1 MPPPRAAAS
10 LTGSQAVL
18 ENEAAPA
25 RVPTRQVLREMRP
38 FSVLW
43 IGQLV
48 SGLGS
53 GLTGFALP
61 VWIYQKTGSAEAF
74 GLLFF
79 AATVPAVLM
88 SPFAGALVDRW
99 DRKWV
104 LLASDGIAALMSIVI
119 AALVFTDTFEVWH
132 LFVISVLGSAV
143 GTFAEPAFTAT
154 MGVLVPRQHFVR
166 ASGLL
171 HTSGAMVGILTPLV
185 AGVLVSTIG
194 LGGILV
200 IDFVTFLVAVATLAT
215 VRIPR
220 PPPSGVERRPLL
232 REAHDGWAFVRRHRG
247 LFLLMLYFPV
257 VNMATQMATPL
268 FSPMVL
274 AFATPAELGL
284 VVSVSSVGML
294 LGGVLLSAWGG
305 PRKQLRGL
313 VMGQVLGALSLAM
326 TGLRPSLLLV
336 GAGMFL
342 SLLMMP
348 IGQACSQALWLSK
361 TPPDMMGRVVAIRR
375 MLALSTV
382 PIAALV
388 CGPLAERVFNPMLMP
403 GGALA
408 GSVGRV
414 LGVGPGRGIGLM
426 FLLIAGF
433 MLVMAALLYA
443 HPRVRNL
450 EDEVPDA
457 APAHPAPEPA
467 LPEPHTAAVG
477 A

>member
-1 MPPPRAAAS
+1 
-10 LTGSQAVL
+10 L
-18 ENEAAPA
+18 ENETAPA

-61 VWIYQKTGSAEAF
+61 VWIYQQTGSAEAF

-104 LLASDGIAALMSIVI
+104 LLASDGIAALMSLAI
-119 AALVFTDTFEVWH
+119 AALVFTESFEVWH

-154 MGVLVPRQHFVR
+154 MGVLVPRQHFTR

-171 HTSGAMVGILTPLV
+171 HTSGAVVGILTPLV
-185 AGVLVSTIG
+185 AGVLVTTIG

-215 VRIPR
+215 VHIPR
-220 PPPSGVERRPLL
+220 PPPSGVPRRPLL
-232 REAHDGWAFVRRHRG
+232 REAHDGWAFVRRHQG
-247 LFLLMLYFPV
+247 LFILMLYFPV
-257 VNMATQMATPL
+257 VNLATMMANPL

-274 AFATPAELGL
+274 SFATPAQLGL

-305 PRKQLRGL
+305 PARRVRGMVIGQL
-313 VMGQVLGALSLAM
+313 LGALCLALI
-326 TGLRPSLLLV
+326 GLRPWLPLV
-336 GAGMFL
+336 AVGMFL
-342 SLLMMP
+342 SLFLMP
-348 IGQACSQALWLSK
+348 TAQSCSQALWLSK
-361 TPPDMMGRVVAIRR
+361 TPPEMMGRVTAIRR
-375 MLALSTV
+375 MLALSTT
-382 PIAALV
+382 PIAALA
-388 CGPLAERVFNPMLMP
+388 CGPLAERVFNPLLVP

-426 FLLIAGF
+426 YVLIAGF
-433 MLVMAALLYA
+433 MLVLTALLYA
-443 HPRVRNL
+443 HPRVRRL
-450 EDEVPDA
+450 EEEVPDA
-457 APAHPAPEPA
+457 APVRPAPEPVTPA
-467 LPEPHTAAVG
+467 PQTAAAG

>member
-1 MPPPRAAAS
+1 
-10 LTGSQAVL
+10 LQNDT
-18 ENEAAPA
+18 APA

-61 VWIYQKTGSAEAF
+61 VWIYQQTGSAEAF

-104 LLASDGIAALMSIVI
+104 LLASDGIAALMSIAI
-119 AALVFTDTFEVWH
+119 AALVFTDTFEIWH

-143 GTFAEPAFTAT
+143 GTFADPAFTAT
-154 MGVLVPRQHFVR
+154 MGLLVPRQHFTR

-171 HTSGAMVGILTPLV
+171 HTSGAVVGILTPLV

-194 LGGILV
+194 LGGILL
-200 IDFVTFLVAVATLAT
+200 IDFVTFLVAVVTLAT
-215 VRIPR
+215 VHIPR
-220 PPPSGVERRPLL
+220 PPPSGVARRPLL
-232 REAHDGWAFVRRHRG
+232 REAHDGWAFVRRHQG
-247 LFLLMLYFPV
+247 LFILMLYFPV
-257 VNMATQMATPL
+257 VNLATQMANPL

-274 AFATPAELGL
+274 SFSTPAQLGL

-294 LGGVLLSAWGG
+294 VGGVLLSAWGG
-305 PRKQLRGL
+305 PKRRVRGM
-313 VMGQVLGALSLAM
+313 VIGQVLGAMCLALI
-326 TGLRPSLLLV
+326 GLRPWLPLV
-336 GAGMFL
+336 AAGMFL
-342 SLLMMP
+342 SLLFMP
-348 IGQACSQALWLSK
+348 TAQSCSQALWLSK
-361 TPPDMMGRVVAIRR
+361 TPPEMMGRVTAIRR
-375 MLALSTV
+375 MLALSTT
-382 PIAALV
+382 PIAALA
-388 CGPLAERVFNPMLMP
+388 CGPLAERVFNPLLLP

-426 FLLIAGF
+426 YVLIAGF
-433 MLVMAALLYA
+433 MLVMTGLLYA
-443 HPRVRNL
+443 HPRVRRL

-457 APAHPAPEPA
+457 APVRPAPEPVMPA
-467 LPEPHTAAVG
+467 PQTAAAG

>member
-1 MPPPRAAAS
+1 MQND
-10 LTGSQAVL
+10 T
-18 ENEAAPA
+18 APA

-61 VWIYQKTGSAEAF
+61 VWIYQQTGSAEAF

-104 LLASDGIAALMSIVI
+104 LLASDGIAALMSLAI
-119 AALVFTDTFEVWH
+119 AALVFTGSFEVWH
-132 LFVISVLGSAV
+132 LFVISVVGSAV

-154 MGVLVPRQHFVR
+154 MGVLVPRQHFTR

-171 HTSGAMVGILTPLV
+171 HTSGAVVGILTPLV

-200 IDFVTFLVAVATLAT
+200 IDFATFLVAVGTLAT
-215 VRIPR
+215 VHIPR
-220 PPPSGVERRPLL
+220 PPPSGVPRRPLL
-232 REAHDGWAFVRRHRG
+232 REAHDGWAFVRRHQG
-247 LFLLMLYFPV
+247 LFILMLYFPV
-257 VNMATQMATPL
+257 VNLVTMMANPL

-274 AFATPAELGL
+274 SFATPAQLGL

-305 PRKQLRGL
+305 PVRRVRGM
-313 VMGQVLGALSLAM
+313 VIGQVLGAMCLALI
-326 TGLRPSLLLV
+326 GLRPWLPLV
-336 GAGMFL
+336 AAGMFL
-342 SLLMMP
+342 SLFLMP
-348 IGQACSQALWLSK
+348 TAQSCSQALWLSK
-361 TPPDMMGRVVAIRR
+361 TPPEMMGRVTAIRR
-375 MLALSTV
+375 MLALSTT
-382 PIAALV
+382 PIAALA
-388 CGPLAERVFNPMLMP
+388 CGPLAERVFNPLMMP
-403 GGALA
+403 GGGLA

-426 FLLIAGF
+426 YVLISGI
-433 MLVMAALLYA
+433 MLVLTALLYA
-443 HPRVRNL
+443 HPRVRRL
-450 EDEVPDA
+450 EEEVPDA
-457 APAHPAPEPA
+457 PPVHPVPVPVVPAPQ
-467 LPEPHTAAVG
+467 TAAAG

>member
-1 MPPPRAAAS
+1 
-10 LTGSQAVL
+10 
-18 ENEAAPA
+18 
-25 RVPTRQVLREMRP
+25 MRP

-48 SGLGS
+48 SWLGS

-99 DRKWV
+99 DRKKV
-104 LLASDGIAALMSIVI
+104 LLFSDAIAALMTLAI
-119 AALVFTDTFEVWH
+119 AALVFTDSFQIWH
-132 LFVISVLGSAV
+132 LFVISVVGSAV
-143 GTFAEPAFTAT
+143 GTFADPAFTAT
-154 MGVLVPRQHFVR
+154 MGVLVPRQHFTR

-171 HTSGAMVGILTPLV
+171 QTSAAVNGILTPLL

-200 IDFVTFLVAVATLAT
+200 IDFVTFLVAVGTLAM

-220 PPPSGVERRPLL
+220 PPASNAPRRPLL
-232 REAHDGWAFVRRHRG
+232 REAHDGWVFVRSHRG
-247 LFLLMLYFPV
+247 LLLLLLYFPV
-257 VNMATQMATPL
+257 VNLFAGMVNPL

-274 AFATPAELGL
+274 SFATPAELGL
-284 VVSVSSVGML
+284 VVSVTSMGML
-294 LGGVLLSAWGG
+294 LGGVLLSTWGG
-305 PRKQLRGL
+305 PVRRVRGL
-313 VMGQVLGALSLAM
+313 VMGQALAAVCLAVI
-326 TGLRPSLLLV
+326 GLRPWLPLVAAAMFVNMLL
-336 GAGMFL
+336 A
-342 SLLMMP
+342 P
-348 IGQACSQALWLSK
+348 TAQASSQAVWLSK
-361 TPPDMMGRVVAIRR
+361 TPQEMMGRVLAIRR
-375 MLALSTV
+375 MLALSTT
-382 PIAALV
+382 PIAALA
-388 CGPLAERVFNPMLMP
+388 CGPLAERVFNPLLMP

-408 GSVGRV
+408 DSVGRV
-414 LGVGPGRGIGLM
+414 LGVGPARGIGLM
-426 FLLIAGF
+426 YVLIGGF
-433 MLVMAALLYA
+433 VLGMTALLYA

-457 APAHPAPEPA
+457 APAHSAPGPAAPAPQPA
-467 LPEPHTAAVG
+467 AAG